1 MIYTGKRRIRTGKVL
16 STNMVKTIIVGI
28 ETKKMHNLYKKPMKV
43 IKKYKVHDENG
54 LCKVGD
60 EIRIVETRP
69 LSKDKRWRVME
80 IVSKGDTA

>member
-1 MIYTGKRRIRTGKVL
+1 MIYTGKRRIRIGKVL
-16 STNMVKTIIVGI
+16 STNMDKTIIVGI

-69 LSKDKRWRVME
+69 LSKNKRWRVME
-80 IVSKGDTA
+80 IVAKGDTA